1 MMNRDPT
8 KIVGRKKMDV
18 RQGRGTDRIDEK
30 AEEVRARFATP
41 GKHVIYDKKLQEA
54 QKYVEAVNSNKPP
67 TDLKKFPYLR
77 KEVGLTAPTP
87 LELANLWIAMN
98 ESWDQVSP
106 LIEEISLRGKYA
118 VKSAKSQDEI
128 DEILLNTLDQLDAIG
143 EPRPSMIGKTR

>member
-1 MMNRDPT
+1 M
-8 KIVGRKKMDV
+8 GLRKDH
-18 RQGRGTDRIDEK
+18 GTTRIDSK

-54 QKYVEAVNSNKPP
+54 LKYVEAVNSGKPP

-98 ESWDQVSP
+98 ESWDAVSP

-143 EPRPSMIGKTR
+143 EPRPSMMGKNR

>member
-1 MMNRDPT
+1 MMNRTPT
-8 KIVGRKKMDV
+8 KIVGRKKMDF
-18 RQGRGTDRIDEK
+18 RRDIGATDIDRK
-30 AEEVRARFATP
+30 ADEVRARFATP

-54 QKYVEAVNSNKPP
+54 QRYIEAINSNRPP

-98 ESWDQVSP
+98 DSWDEVSP

-128 DEILLNTLDQLDAIG
+128 DEILLNTLDQLDSIG
-143 EPRPSMIGKTR
+143 EPKPSMIGKTR

>member
-1 MMNRDPT
+1 MMNRTPT
-8 KIVGRKKMDV
+8 KIVGRKRMDV
-18 RQGRGTDRIDEK
+18 RQGIGTDRIDEK
-30 AEEVRARFATP
+30 ADEIRARFATP

-54 QKYVEAVNSNKPP
+54 QRYIEAINSNKPP

-87 LELANLWIAMN
+87 LELANLWISMN
-98 ESWDQVSP
+98 DAWDEVSP

-128 DEILLNTLDQLDAIG
+128 DEILLNTLDQLDSIG
-143 EPRPSMIGKTR
+143 EPKPSMIGKTR

>member
-1 MMNRDPT
+1 ME
-8 KIVGRKKMDV
+8 V
-18 RQGRGTDRIDEK
+18 RQGIGTDRIDEK
-30 AEEVRARFATP
+30 ADEVRARFATP

-54 QKYVEAVNSNKPP
+54 QRYIEAINSNKPP

-143 EPRPSMIGKTR
+143 EPKPSMIGKIR

>member
-1 MMNRDPT
+1 MMNRT
-8 KIVGRKKMDV
+8 LTRIVGRKKMEV
-18 RQGRGTDRIDEK
+18 RQGIGTDRIDEK
-30 AEEVRARFATP
+30 ADEVRARFATP

-54 QKYVEAVNSNKPP
+54 QRYIEAINSNKPP

-143 EPRPSMIGKTR
+143 EPKPSMIGKIR

>member
-1 MMNRDPT
+1 MMNRTPT
-8 KIVGRKKMDV
+8 KIVGRKKMEV
-18 RQGRGTDRIDEK
+18 RQGIGTDKIDGK
-30 AEEVRARFATP
+30 ADEVRARFATP

-54 QKYVEAVNSNKPP
+54 QRYINAIDSNNPP

-87 LELANLWIAMN
+87 LDLANLWITMN
-98 ESWDQVSP
+98 EAWDEVSP

-128 DEILLNTLDQLDAIG
+128 DEILLSTLDQLDSIG
-143 EPRPSMIGKTR
+143 EPKPSLIGKTR